1 MLEKNRSLGQKVC
14 TAWNAFERSSR
25 FSFASAFVRMC
36 SEQLPE
42 GTLVGFKGGL
52 RAFRQSQAF
61 SELEG
66 GRRGGGGGGGE
77 CVRACVDLVGDG
89 NVHIRG
95 KCTLDESVNHLCT

>member
-1 MLEKNRSLGQKVC
+1 
-14 TAWNAFERSSR
+14 
-25 FSFASAFVRMC
+25 MC

-52 RAFRQSQAF
+52 RAFRQSQEF

-66 GRRGGGGGGGE
+66 GGGEGRGE